1 MVNVAEEIEIN
12 LDPSNAISGLGQI
25 AKALDDL
32 GTRAGVPAKALN
44 QASAQMERGIAT
56 VAAAVARQQAAHAG
70 NTKAIQAE
78 AGATQKLAEA
88 QARASAKT
96 GVSVNAKGQTYNT
109 SSGRFASAEQTAAYR
124 KELELQQK
132 LIQVAPQLDRMRS
145 MKAQSAYAAAQKQI
159 QATRQETEAYKTR
172 QAQLEKAFKGKI
184 VGLAAP
190 DATKWQK
197 FSNVLGQIPPVTMA
211 DRLATVQKSI
221 MGMSNSTRY
230 ALYDV
235 SHSFGIAGAAIAGFG
250 VAAIT
255 AAVAHERAFA
265 NVARTTQTS
274 AQGYAALQRQLEL
287 MAMEIPVSFEGLTE
301 IASAAG
307 QLGIQSSGVASFTS
321 TVARLSATT
330 NLTADA
336 AGIALARF
344 KAFFS
349 EAETSGMEVT
359 EASFSNLASS
369 ILKVGINSIASETGI
384 VNVAVQIASMA
395 DYAGYTANQVI
406 GLAGALS
413 SIGVAPELSRGTI
426 TRTFSNIG
434 NAVSESG
441 VRLEKFAALSGMTSE
456 EFKKSWGTEDFADTF
471 VHLIAGIKGISDA
484 GGDANLTLQELGFN
498 SVRDRP
504 LLLRL
509 AEAADEAGNS
519 GGMLAQ
525 TMRDAYSGWVENS
538 ELALQYT
545 KISSTTSARI
555 QVLGQAFEQLA
566 ASMGKQSGGFLG
578 EMAVQLTA
586 VVKGFEAF
594 SNSDAGQVLGTIAV
608 QGALVVGSLMLVIA
622 TAARGAASLQGIG
635 TAMEAIQKRTGDA
648 ATAMGRFGTAM
659 KIANLSLGLIGL
671 VATLAAV
678 VGGFMAASSAAR
690 DSRRAIQ
697 DYSGLVGALRTDAE
711 NGAEGFKFYANANK
725 EAAEESARTRE
736 QAEGMTKALY
746 DVQAGTNAGATG
758 MDNFAK
764 STKEAAGVV
773 GDATL
778 SFFKSQ
784 LQQNE
789 GFQKLFDSSQTY
801 TQYGELNK
809 FFGSALTLE
818 ELGVDPSAL
827 DWNGL
832 IEQSLSGNWDRDK
845 FQKKL
850 AETLD
855 ISKYVEGSTSE
866 ISKKWSA
873 LTDFTGQLDGLLG
886 GVNVKVQGAID
897 STAALA
903 TTSDETFTTY
913 ADGAID
919 AATAL
924 SQLDEVTQKAV
935 DGMAAGFAKFSD
947 TGNLIKLTQQFS
959 EIAKAGGAGAQEEAA
974 AAYEKAWTDAYGGVS
989 FSLSDY
995 LTVQQ
1000 RAAQEQ
1006 QAFVTGLGELQ
1017 SRAANLGLSDAFIG
1031 ELSSMGPEA
1040 ASLVEALVNGT
1051 DEQLQ
1056 QFVDNFDSSGY
1067 DASVRLAVQ
1076 MELGQQIIANI
1087 MADGGAA
1094 ALSEFNAKLAAGMGV
1109 NEALAAMQ
1117 RKVDGNKMTVKWYPP
1132 GTPPGLTW
1140 QQRRDWEWANRLTL
1154 RANVVVPILDGAGF
1168 KIGNKTVTPG
1178 YAMGGYTGDGGKY
1191 DPAGVVHRGEFV
1203 MTKEATR
1210 AIGVGNLYAMMNAAQ
1225 GGRAAPKGRG
1235 YASGG
1240 AVSGSTGPTM
1250 VYLSPDDR
1258 QLLRSIQPLVRIGDR
1273 DIAQAV
1279 NGANFNTRRQGV

>member
-1 MVNVAEEIEIN
+1 MVNVADDIEIG
-12 LDPSNAISGLGQI
+12 LDASNALSGLGQI
-25 AKALDDL
+25 AKAMENL
-32 GTRAGVPAKALN
+32 GTSAGIPAKALN
-44 QASAQMERGIAT
+44 QASAQMEKGIAT
-56 VAAAVARQQAAHAG
+56 VAVAIAKQQQAHAG
-70 NTKAIQAE
+70 NTKSIQSE
-78 AGATQKLAEA
+78 ISATQKLAEA
-88 QARASAKT
+88 QARATAKT
-96 GVSVNAKGQTYNT
+96 GITTNTKGQPINAST
-109 SSGRFASAEQTAAYR
+109 GQFASKDSAAAY
-124 KELELQQK
+124 KSEIALQQQ
-132 LIQVAPQLDRMRS
+132 LIDAGPRLDRMRQRNAEVAYRS
-145 MKAQSAYAAAQKQI
+145 SQKAVSAA
-159 QATRQETEAYKTR
+159 REESDAYKTR
-172 QAQLEKAFKGKI
+172 QAQLEKAFKGNI

-211 DRLATVQKSI
+211 AKLGQVQQSI

-235 SHSFGIAGAAIAGFG
+235 SNSFGIAGAAIAGLG

-265 NVARTTQTS
+265 NVERTTQTT
-274 AQGYAALQRQLEL
+274 AQGYAVLQRQLEL
-287 MAMEIPVSFEGLTE
+287 MAMEIPVSFDGLTQ

-307 QLGIQSSGVASFTS
+307 QLGIQSTGVASFTS
-321 TVARLSATT
+321 TVAKLSATT

-344 KAFFS
+344 KTFFS

-359 EASFSNLASS
+359 EATFSNLASS
-369 ILKVGINSIASETGI
+369 ILKVGVNSIASESGI

-395 DYAGYTANQVI
+395 DYAGFTANQVI

-441 VRLEKFAALSGMTSE
+441 VRLEKFAALSGMSSA
-456 EFKKSWGTEDFADTF
+456 EFKKSWGTEDFANTF
-471 VHLIAGIKGISDA
+471 TKLVAGIKGVSDA

-519 GGMLAQ
+519 GGLMAQ
-525 TMRDAYSGWVENS
+525 TMRDAYAGWVQNS
-538 ELALQYT
+538 ELALQYS
-545 KISSTTSARI
+545 KISTTTSARI

-608 QGALVVGSLMLVIA
+608 QGALVVGALMLVIA

-635 TAMEAIQKRTGDA
+635 TAMEAIRKRTGDA
-648 ATAMGRFGTAM
+648 TTAVGRFGTAM
-659 KIANLSLGLIGL
+659 KVANLSLGLLGI

-678 VGGFMAASSAAR
+678 VGGFVAANSAAR
-690 DSRRAIQ
+690 DAQRGVQ
-697 DYSGLVGALRTDAE
+697 DFSGLVGALRTDAE

-725 EAAEESARTRE
+725 AATEEAEKNRE
-736 QAEGMTKALY
+736 QSQGMAAALHNVREGA
-746 DVQAGTNAGATG
+746 VAGATG
-758 MDNFAK
+758 MDAFAASSSK
-764 STKEAAGVV
+764 AAGVV
-773 GDATL
+773 GDATI
-778 SFFKSQ
+778 SFVKSQ

-789 GFQKLFDSSQTY
+789 AFQKLFDSSQTY

-809 FFGSALTLE
+809 FFGASTSLE
-818 ELGVDPSAL
+818 DLGLDPAKL
-827 DWNGL
+827 DWNSL
-832 IEQSLSGNWDRDK
+832 IEQSLAGNWDRDK
-845 FQKKL
+845 FQKEMAK
-850 AETLD
+850 ALD
-855 ISKYVEGSTSE
+855 ISQFTSE
-866 ISKKWSA
+866 GDITSDWSA

-886 GVNVKVQGAID
+886 GVNVKAQAAID
-897 STAALA
+897 STAALGS
-903 TTSDETFTTY
+903 TSQKTFTDY
-913 ADGAID
+913 SSGAID

-924 SQLDEVTQKAV
+924 GQLDEVTQKAI
-935 DGMAAGFAKFSD
+935 DGMAAGFAKFAD
-947 TGNLIKLTQQFS
+947 TGSLIKLTQQFG
-959 EIAKAGGAGAQEEAA
+959 EIAKAADPEAADQAA
-974 AAYEKAWTDAYGGVS
+974 AAYEKAWTDAYGGAS
-989 FSLSDY
+989 FSLTDY
-995 LTVQQ
+995 LAVQQ

-1006 QAFVTGLGELQ
+1006 QAFVTGLGDLQ

-1031 ELSSMGPEA
+1031 ELSTMGPEA
-1040 ASLVEALVNGT
+1040 ASLVEALVSGT
-1051 DEQLQ
+1051 DDQLQ
-1056 QFVDNFDSSGY
+1056 QFVENFDTSGY

-1087 MADGGAA
+1087 MANGGST
-1094 ALSEFNAKLAAGMGV
+1094 ALAEFNAKLASGVGV
-1109 NEALAAMQ
+1109 NEALASLQ
-1117 RKVDGNKMTVKWYPP
+1117 RDVDGKPIVPKAVEPTIPFLSAWQKQRWADNNLLYTTATVRVN
-1132 GTPPGLTW
+1132 
-1140 QQRRDWEWANRLTL
+1140 QIQ
-1154 RANVVVPILDGAGF
+1154 GA
-1168 KIGNKTVTPG
+1168 KIGGGIWADPG
-1178 YAMGGYTGDGGKY
+1178 YATGGYTGNGGKY
-1191 DPAGVVHRGEFV
+1191 DRAGTVHKGEFV
-1203 MTKEATR
+1203 MNSEATR
-1210 AIGVGNLYAMMNAAQ
+1210 AIGVGNLYSMMNAAA
-1225 GGRAAPKGRG
+1225 GGRAAPRGRG
-1235 YASGG
+1235 YAQGG
-1240 AVSGSTGPTM
+1240 AVTSSAGPQV